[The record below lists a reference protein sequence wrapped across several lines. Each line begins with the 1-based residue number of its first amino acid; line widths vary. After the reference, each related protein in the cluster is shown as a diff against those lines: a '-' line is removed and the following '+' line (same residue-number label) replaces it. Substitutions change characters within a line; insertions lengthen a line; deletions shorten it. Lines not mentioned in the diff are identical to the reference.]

1 MARTHRYNDPES
13 RREFWKDVCDHIS
26 QGYSMKS
33 YPRADED
40 TIYSYAKK
48 FPEDCPIAELDEAK
62 RKSCLFWEKIG
73 LAGATGKVEGFNAAS
88 WIFNMKNRFNWTDK
102 HQVSGDKEA
111 PIFHK
116 HDHEIKHKI
125 LKAIP
130 QEELE
135 RIMREAEGGV

>member
-40 TIYSYAKK
+40 TIYSYSKK

-73 LAGATGKVEGFNAAS
+73 LAGATGKVDGFNAAS
-88 WIFNMKNRFNWTDK
+88 WIFNMKNRFKWTDRQEIDHK
-102 HQVSGDKEA
+102 SKDGSMSPVTDEDKE
-111 PIFHK
+111 I
-116 HDHEIKHKI
+116 IKRA
-125 LKAIP
+125 LKN
-130 QEELE
+130 LKD
-135 RIMREAEGGV
+135 